1 MKFQTRFAFDLGRG
15 QMSECEVQV
24 ERSAT
29 GPIQVTLCE
38 SGLRGAE
45 LVRARYDR
53 ISTQFYGKFLRGI
66 PAKRIKWDYRAPSS
80 PEQDY
85 SAFEIPLIWENGRL
99 YSSRLKS

>member
-24 ERSAT
+24 ERSAA

-45 LVRARYDR
+45 LVRARYAR

-66 PAKRIKWDYRAPSS
+66 PAKRIQWNYRSTTEADPS
-80 PEQDY
+80 Y
-85 SAFEIPLIWENGRL
+85 SALQVPLIWENGRL
-99 YSSRLKS
+99 YSARL